1 MDPTSFTQTSF
12 CGSQVDNITEN
23 EAKDYI
29 LTQMGILC
37 GGTKYNSRYAKI
49 YNPQYK
55 RNLKNPHIVCLKSS
69 GTPYLLFLT
78 QINETNYCFLI
89 DKKVKEGYEYPK
101 IFILPYRWTSEMYQ
115 GTLLECELIR
125 DRNRK
130 WSIGIND
137 IYYGKGKNMNQTIV
151 MDRLSCIHKLLQEGF
166 LDSEFTKTCKPF
178 VKRYFDYKDIPD
190 IVETFVPTLPYDIR
204 GFYFVPLKCSYSKLL
219 NLLPRD
225 NPMNLRKGQQGQ
237 QQQTGPKPI
246 KPNVRKK
253 KSPHVGLGDAL
264 EQVQVE
270 QALAI
275 SKMASGRLFRIM
287 KTMKPDVYEVYS
299 EDKGEFHKQGTLLV
313 QTAECSK
320 KLFETFQGKSQS
332 DEVRIQCV
340 KNERFD
346 KWEPM

>member
-23 EAKDYI
+23 GAKDYI

-37 GGTKYNSRYAKI
+37 GGIRFNSRYA
-49 YNPQYK
+49 NPQFSQHK

-115 GTLLECELIR
+115 GSLFECELIR
-125 DRNRK
+125 DKNRQ
-130 WSIGIND
+130 WSIGIGD
-137 IYYGKGKNMNQTIV
+137 IYYGKGKNMNKTIV
-151 MDRLSCIHKLLQEGF
+151 MDRISFIHTVLQECF
-166 LDSEFTKTCKPF
+166 LGSEFTKTCKPF
-178 VKRYFDYKDIPD
+178 VKHYFDYKDIPKV
-190 IVETFVPTLPYDIR
+190 VETLVPTLPYDIR
-204 GFYFVPLKCSYSKLL
+204 GFYFVPLKCSYFKLL

-225 NPMNLRKGQQGQ
+225 NPMNVRKGQQGQ
-237 QQQTGPKPI
+237 QTQQTQQTHQGQHGQQGQPKTSFLKQNQPKAI
-246 KPNVRKK
+246 KQKQPQK
-253 KSPHVGLGDAL
+253 
-264 EQVQVE
+264 
-270 QALAI
+270 
-275 SKMASGRLFRIM
+275 ASGRLFRIM

-299 EDKGEFHKQGTLLV
+299 EDNGDLQKQGTLLV
-313 QTAECSK
+313 QTSECSQ
-320 KLFETFQGKSQS
+320 KLFEAFQGKSQS
-332 DEVRIQCV
+332 DEVRVTCV

-346 KWEPM
+346 KWEPL

>member
-101 IFILPYRWTSEMYQ
+101 IFILPYRWSSEMYQ

-151 MDRLSCIHKLLQEGF
+151 MDRISCIHTLLQEGF

-178 VKRYFDYKDIPD
+178 VKHYFDYKDIPA
-190 IVETFVPTLPYDIR
+190 IVENLVPTLPYDIR

-225 NPMNLRKGQQGQ
+225 NPMNVRKGQQGQ
-237 QQQTGPKPI
+237 QGQQVVKNSLKQGPQKQMKQTAQAKRTSHPQ
-246 KPNVRKK
+246 KK
-253 KSPHVGLGDAL
+253 KD
-264 EQVQVE
+264 
-270 QALAI
+270 
-275 SKMASGRLFRIM
+275 KASGRLFRIM

-299 EDKGEFHKQGTLLV
+299 EDNGEFNKQGTLLV
-313 QTAECSK
+313 QTSECSK

-346 KWEPM
+346 KWEPL